1 MDKDSQTP
9 IPRWQLRSDI
19 SNKTVAESWDT
30 VFQEWADRAEQEN
43 NVEDF
48 CVAPWTHTYLSPQGE
63 RRLCCASREPAQ
75 NFRQYIDTGD
85 GDGEFVPLPLSK
97 WWNDDQIREVRRSW
111 LRGIVPSA
119 CEVCDKKL
127 LNTSVYKDYF
137 GHLFGDMKQEI
148 KDNTD
153 PHGYTT
159 LEPIS
164 FDYRY
169 SNICNFTCRMCGDM
183 LSSRWEIEVQKN
195 NMVDWNNPKNNW
207 MKPKNRHAIRH
218 FVRDTVIPEFE
229 SAIENKTVRE
239 IYWVGGEPLLYD
251 EHWRFMR
258 RIVELGYADRV
269 RVRYNTNLSYVK
281 DKDGTLWELLEN
293 FPHWEVCASLDGT
306 GEIGEYVRTG
316 LDFTSWL
323 SNFTSGV
330 RSQRNPRQVR
340 IDHTLTLPGMV
351 DLRNVLA
358 LADSYNVGL
367 LSKVVFAFSPDILL
381 SPLALPE
388 HILHPWI
395 DELLTELQFTHRTRA
410 LKEVLEHLKTRPTF
424 AEQYPTRYKD
434 AAVRGKRH
442 LLKLEKIRPQTKI
455 TMEEILS
462 SRPEVLAWWRSIDE

>member
-1 MDKDSQTP
+1 MDKDIQTP
-9 IPRWQLRSDI
+9 IPRWHLRSDI
-19 SNKTVAESWDT
+19 SDKTVAESWDT
-30 VFQEWADRAEQEN
+30 VFREWAERAEQEN
-43 NVEDF
+43 NIEDF

-85 GDGEFVPLPLSK
+85 GEGKFVALPLSK

-111 LRGIVPSA
+111 LRGIVPDA

-127 LNTSVYKDYF
+127 LNTSVYSDYF
-137 GHLFGDMKQEI
+137 THLFGNMKQEI

-195 NMVDWNNPKNNW
+195 DMVDWTNPKNNW
-207 MKPKNRHAIRH
+207 MKPANRHAIRH

-229 SAIENKTVRE
+229 SAIESGRIRE

-258 RIVELGYADRV
+258 RIVELGLAENV
-269 RVRYNTNLSYVK
+269 RVRYNTNLSYIG
-281 DKDGTLWELLEN
+281 DKQGTLWELLEH

-306 GEIGEYVRTG
+306 GAIGEYVRTG
-316 LDFTSWL
+316 LDFASWV
-323 SNFTSGV
+323 SNFAGGV
-330 RSQRNPRQVR
+330 RSQRVPRQMR
-340 IDHTLTLPGMV
+340 IDFTLTLPGMV
-351 DLRNVLA
+351 DIDNVLA
-358 LADSYNVGL
+358 LADSHSVDL
-367 LSKVVFAFSPDILL
+367 LSKVVFAFTPDILL
-381 SPLALPE
+381 SPLALPCE
-388 HILHPWI
+388 VLHPWI
-395 DELLTELQFTHRTRA
+395 DDILATAKFTHRTRS
-410 LKEVLEHLKTRPTF
+410 LKSVLEHLKTRPTF
-424 AEQYPTRYKD
+424 AEEHPNSYKD

-442 LLKLEKIRPQTKI
+442 LLKLESIRPGAKTN
-455 TMEEILS
+455 MEQILAA
-462 SRPEVLAWWRSIDE
+462 RPAALEWWKSIDD